1 MIAEEVVSYPE
12 EGAMWFLCM
21 QADKE
26 ALRDVQSTSDA
37 LQERLA
43 QLGRSDCLPCLIY
56 HHAAVQHC
64 MTGLITASDQTC
76 RLYLTT
82 GCCPAHVF

>member
-1 MIAEEVVSYPE
+1 
-12 EGAMWFLCM
+12 MWFLCM

-43 QLGRSDCLPCLIY
+43 QLGSSACLACL
-56 HHAAVQHC
+56 AV
-64 MTGLITASDQTC
+64 MTLSSTI
-76 RLYLTT
+76 
-82 GCCPAHVF
+82 

>member
-1 MIAEEVVSYPE
+1 MIAGEAVSYPE
-12 EGAMWFLCM
+12 EGSMWFLCM

-43 QLGRSDCLPCLIY
+43 QLGSSACLACL
-56 HHAAVQHC
+56 AV
-64 MTGLITASDQTC
+64 MTLSSTI
-76 RLYLTT
+76 
-82 GCCPAHVF
+82 